1 MKTEQDM
8 LLTQLDRYWEC
19 FECGRVIDDPSLTK
33 ALETAGMG
41 WGLGVPCPKCGSTVS
56 KSKFPDERFRPLFE
70 MIVECCQ
77 IERAILVLILAQTAF
92 EGMLDDFLR
101 RLLDRMNC
109 PEDISLAIT
118 DEVRGINVKASFIKS
133 LTGKDIMK
141 MIRDVGFKDTVEQFE
156 TIRRKRNSFLHTAK
170 GKEDLTR
177 DDITA
182 ALKFAYDTVDLYAAL
197 FSKYREWRPLV
208 EPEDNS
214 Y

>member
-8 LLTQLDRYWEC
+8 LLTQLDRYWKC
-19 FECGRVIDDPSLTK
+19 FECGRVIDDPNLTK
-33 ALETAGMG
+33 TLETAGMG

-70 MIVECCQ
+70 MMVECFQ

-118 DEVRGINVKASFIKS
+118 DKVRGINAKANFIKS
-133 LTGKDIMK
+133 LTDKDIRK
-141 MIRDVGFKDTVEQFE
+141 MIRDVGFKDTLEQFE

-182 ALKFAYDTVDLYAAL
+182 ALKFAYVTVDLYAAL
-197 FSKYREWRPLV
+197 FSEYRDWRPLV

-214 Y
+214 H